1 MKQFIFCLILLF
13 SVSLRAEEV
22 RILTQGSK
30 SFLFNVELA
39 ETPLKR
45 AMGLMNREDLPEREG
60 MLFLFPTKENVT
72 MWMKDTYIP
81 LDMLFF
87 DETGQITSLIE
98 NARPL
103 DMSLLH
109 SQEPVKGVL
118 EIKGGSVRSLG
129 IQVGDV
135 IETELLSQNAY

>member
-22 RILTQGSK
+22 RILTRGSK

-103 DMSLLH
+103 DMSLLR

>member
-1 MKQFIFCLILLF
+1 MKQFIFFLILIF
-13 SVSLRAEEV
+13 SLSLRAEEL

-45 AMGLMNREDLPEREG
+45 AVGLMNRKDLPERGG
-60 MLFLFPTKENVT
+60 MLFLFPTKENVS

-103 DMSLLH
+103 DMSLLR
-109 SQEPVKGVL
+109 SQGPVKGVL
-118 EIKGGSVRSLG
+118 EIKGGTVRTLG
-129 IQVGDV
+129 IQVGDI